1 MEAINR
7 GSTPLVLGIVRTD
20 FRLRPGAVPVVM
32 YVQQAVEGLSFTRAS
47 LEAFAGKSRTTLG
60 VANTKG
66 RNMAQDKE
74 RVSFTIDAE
83 LFDQFVAYAEEN
95 DLHISDAYRQALQ
108 EYASIKMPR
117 ADEEAEFEVMY
128 AKVQAERAS
137 EGSYA
142 SLPALSATSL
152 PN

>member
-1 MEAINR
+1 
-7 GSTPLVLGIVRTD
+7 
-20 FRLRPGAVPVVM
+20 M

-83 LFDQFVAYAEEN
+83 LFDQFVAYAETNNLSMSE
-95 DLHISDAYRQALQ
+95 AYREALQ
-108 EYASIKMPR
+108 EYAYIRMPS
-117 ADEEAEFEVMY
+117 AEAEAEFEVIL
-128 AKVQAERAS
+128 AKVEAKRTS
-137 EGSYA
+137 EGSIA
-142 SLPALSATSL
+142 SLPACLATSL